1 MMSEEVISIKEE
13 AEMSFGKANVYENI
27 VNELKRLIEVGVI
40 KSGEKLPSVRI
51 YAVEHRVN
59 PNTVA
64 KAYAALEA
72 DGYLRVQPKQ
82 GAFVC
87 YGDGEQV
94 RVELPDGLE
103 KQLSVWRQAG
113 VTKARLEQALAQV
126 YGGDEV

>member
-1 MMSEEVISIKEE
+1 MG
-13 AEMSFGKANVYENI
+13 FGKANVYENI
-27 VNELKRLIEVGVI
+27 VNELKRLIELGVLRQ
-40 KSGEKLPSVRI
+40 GEKLPSVRI

-87 YGDGEQV
+87 FGESEATQALD
-94 RVELPDGLE
+94 EIE
-103 KQLSVWRQAG
+103 KQFSVWKEAG
-113 VTKARLEQALAQV
+113 VTKEKLASALTRV